1 VDKDDQKKDS
11 AYRPGNARLLRRV
24 AVVAALAATGLLA
37 TACGGGGSQS
47 SGQNLAAELDSFA
60 SCVRSHGIPGFYF
73 TTSVPSAPPD
83 GGVIGDHQYYAAYD
97 STPAF
102 EAAQKACQRLDPMGT
117 PSATRTGRIRVRTSA
132 VLGSRSASIQ
142 ARRSS
147 RPRRRPVACHPT
159 CDRFVGRANR
169 GPRRQARQPQQ
180 QQASQPDLA
189 Q

>member
-117 PSATRTGRIRVRTSA
+117 PSGVTHQQFLKA
-132 VLGSRSASIQ
+132 LRSAECMRSHGYPAWPDPKLTEHGLRVPVGFDTSSPQFQ
-142 ARRSS
+142 A
-147 RPRRRPVACHPT
+147 AAKT
-159 CDRFVGRANR
+159 CGLPPGA
-169 GPRRQARQPQQ
+169 
-180 QQASQPDLA
+180 
-189 Q
+189 